1 MQFHLRLLPTLSA
14 VAPVKAV
21 RLSSLFAAIVLTTAG
36 LLFASSLS
44 AQIEDP
50 ERVFRELRALE
61 GTWFMPTD
69 RGDRLES
76 WRVQDDSTLI
86 GRGFRIKPEN
96 GDTVTLENIR
106 LELHDTTIT
115 YIVIARGQNQNKP
128 VSFRLTVADYDGYVF
143 ENPAHDD
150 PQKIRYLL
158 LGNREL
164 QVFTEGKRNNRP
176 VTQEYVFERE
186 FTPGAVEF
194 RLRAGLNA
202 SSLRGSGT
210 LIPLIGATEPE
221 FGWKPGWE
229 VSAQSVFKG
238 RGGFVAINCELGLA
252 GRYSTAKSEFEVF
265 TDSSVVYKRDGSYST
280 IWLTLAVAPVYR
292 SDGSGTNFLFTNYL
306 SKVSEEFKSSIGANT
321 SVQWPAGI
329 GAKGNEGVANMTRQT
344 QGAIGYVE
352 YAYVKQNKMTY
363 AKLINSTGK
372 AVEPSS
378 ASFQAAAAGADW
390 ANSDNFHVLLTDQP
404 GEASWPITG
413 ASFILIPTEPKDATT
428 TKAAL
433 DFFRWAYE
441 HGGDMASQL
450 DYVPMPKDVVGLV
463 EKAWS
468 SSIKL

>member
-1 MQFHLRLLPTLSA
+1 MQFHLRLLPTLPA

-21 RLSSLFAAIVLTTAG
+21 RLSSFFTAIVLTTAG

-50 ERVFRELRALE
+50 EGVFRELRALE

-76 WRVQDDSTLI
+76 WRVQDDTTLI

-229 VSAQSVFKG
+229 VGAQSVFKG

-265 TDSSVVYKRDGSYST
+265 TDSSVVYKRDGTYGT
-280 IWLTLAVAPVYR
+280 IWLTLAVAPEITFKR
-292 SDGSGTNFLFTNYL
+292 DGRL
-306 SKVSEEFKSSIGANT
+306 SLLVGPYFDI
-321 SVQWPAGI
+321 
-329 GAKGNEGVANMTRQT
+329 
-344 QGAIGYVE
+344 
-352 YAYVKQNKMTY
+352 
-363 AKLINSTGK
+363 LINSSMRGT
-372 AVEPSS
+372 VEPKGENKLFEATNDFKKTNLGLIAGLQYKVNFGKKDIGGKIGLRANIGLSDLDNLYVRSS
-378 ASFQAAAAGADW
+378 SGTQQSNGRV
-390 ANSDNFHVLLTDQP
+390 SLM
-404 GEASWPITG
+404 G
-413 ASFILIPTEPKDATT
+413 ASLYYSFNL
-428 TKAAL
+428 L
-433 DFFRWAYE
+433 R
-441 HGGDMASQL
+441 L
-450 DYVPMPKDVVGLV
+450 
-463 EKAWS
+463 
-468 SSIKL
+468 